1 MTPNLEFNLTTPCST
16 VSSRKQPTKAP
27 TRATASPRAPLWISR
42 SRRAPPPAPPRAQ
55 VCCPGAVSGFECVL
69 CSLQS
74 GGHLMCF

>member
-1 MTPNLEFNLTTPCST
+1 MTPPPEFNLTTPAAQLLQETADEGNS
-16 VSSRKQPTKAP
+16 
-27 TRATASPRAPLWISR
+27 TRATAFTSLALEKPQSSGTA
-42 SRRAPPPAPPRAQ
+42 PAPPRAQ